1 MRQNPTFFGKCVK
14 KLCTIVDNSPN
25 KGVNNGQITLKIG
38 QKGGF
43 GTVKKAL
50 QKGSYPP
57 NHNHAR
63 KITLLCAARAT
74 DHAIVAEL
82 SASFGN

>member
-38 QKGGF
+38 QKGVF
-43 GTVKKAL
+43 GTVKKRSKKAVIH
-50 QKGSYPP
+50 Q
-57 NHNHAR
+57 
-63 KITLLCAARAT
+63 ITIARAK
-74 DHAIVAEL
+74 
-82 SASFGN
+82 